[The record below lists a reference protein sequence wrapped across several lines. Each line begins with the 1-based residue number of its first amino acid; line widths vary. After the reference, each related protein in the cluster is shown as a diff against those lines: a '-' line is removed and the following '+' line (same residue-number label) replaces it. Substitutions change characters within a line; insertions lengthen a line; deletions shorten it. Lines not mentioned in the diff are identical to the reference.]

1 MLKTSVTLY
10 VSDDFKTL
18 LTRGN
23 KYEDFVL
30 EIMNKSTIIFPK
42 KYKKVE
48 EQSNSQPDFV
58 DEEENDFF
66 DAKLVVSEEQCKK
79 LCGYNNVSIFFE
91 EIRLQNNDIYD
102 SIIKDDN
109 RELQLEKILKK
120 QLCKDAT
127 KNKNIIFFFTF
138 PIGSEFARCVT
149 SFFFPTY
156 MTVLFSK
163 IAFLAEGRRIIGICP
178 TLDDHYEIRELG
190 KEYPEFVE
198 YFNLD
203 RYYKWMISGI
213 KRKKKSE

>member
-66 DAKLVVSEEQCKK
+66 DAKLVV
-79 LCGYNNVSIFFE
+79 
-91 EIRLQNNDIYD
+91 
-102 SIIKDDN
+102 
-109 RELQLEKILKK
+109 
-120 QLCKDAT
+120 
-127 KNKNIIFFFTF
+127 
-138 PIGSEFARCVT
+138 
-149 SFFFPTY
+149 
-156 MTVLFSK
+156 
-163 IAFLAEGRRIIGICP
+163 
-178 TLDDHYEIRELG
+178 
-190 KEYPEFVE
+190 
-198 YFNLD
+198 
-203 RYYKWMISGI
+203 
-213 KRKKKSE
+213 